1 MNFMDQI
8 LSRTVQTNNPIY
20 LFSAKLLTFFK
31 PVQILCDLFLNFQL
45 YMVFFSALSVPVT
58 FAVFR
63 FLSSKIC
70 LIYTSAFSLKTRRF
84 LLQKKIT
91 AI

>member
-31 PVQILCDLFLNFQL
+31 PVQILCGLFLNFQL
-45 YMVFFSALSVPVT
+45 YMVFFSALSIPVT
-58 FAVFR
+58 FAAFR

-70 LIYTSAFSLKTRRF
+70 LIHASAFSLKTGRF
-84 LLQKKIT
+84 PLQKKIT